1 MKKVLTLI
9 SIFVLLLTIT
19 SCSPAV
25 TYIRAPGDKDADIFK
40 EMIEITADGTDEV
53 VVYSYDTIYDVSV
66 SIMKYDMEKD
76 EYSVERTLY
85 ETPVLNS
92 LNALKISLDLSNEMP
107 YVAVKYTRD
116 NGETRE
122 QYIYKTENDGKYWL
136 LERE

>member
-1 MKKVLTLI
+1 MKKAITFISVFIVLFT
-9 SIFVLLLTIT
+9 VT
-19 SCSPAV
+19 SCSPTV

-40 EMIEITADGTDEV
+40 EIIEISAEGTDEV
-53 VVYSYDTIYDVSV
+53 VVYSYDTIYDVAV
-66 SIMKYDMEKD
+66 SIMKYNMETD
-76 EYSVERTLY
+76 EYSVEKTLY

-92 LNALKISLDLSNEMP
+92 LNALKISLNLSSEMP

-122 QYIYKTENDGKYWL
+122 QYIYKTEKDGKYWL